1 MALELTVSRTSYP
14 LGSLGAKVTESAE
27 VAGESV
33 AEGKPVVLVSEDAVA
48 LGEALAGA
56 PDRGCHERF
65 LAVMVGDPS
74 GAATAAAA
82 GEMAG
87 ELWPWA
93 RSAADTSGQVD

>member
-1 MALELTVSRTSYP
+1 VTDSVEAASRLAADGT
-14 LGSLGAKVTESAE
+14 
-27 VAGESV
+27 
-33 AEGKPVVLVSEDAVA
+33 PVVLVGEDAAV

-56 PDRGCHERF
+56 PDRDNHERL

-82 GEMAG
+82 AEMAS

-93 RSAADTSGQVD
+93 RTAPAATEQVD